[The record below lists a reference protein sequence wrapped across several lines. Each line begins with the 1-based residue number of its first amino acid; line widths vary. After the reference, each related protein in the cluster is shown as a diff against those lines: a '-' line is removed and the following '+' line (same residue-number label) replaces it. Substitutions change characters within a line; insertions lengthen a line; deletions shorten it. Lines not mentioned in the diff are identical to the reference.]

1 MWERTVIDELID
13 VSLSMFRKNF
23 LGIFH
28 GSLSAKLEEDHFL
41 INKRESIFD
50 EMRNDDF
57 IELYAKR
64 DYRWKQ
70 ASIDAEIHNNIYKY
84 VSHAKYVAYT
94 MPPYTTAYSLD
105 ITHITPKDYF
115 GYQAFR
121 ELEIYDPGNFDT
133 WYERAPNEVY
143 RYFKQNNRKIMVIK
157 GYGVYT
163 CHRDLPTLVKN
174 IAILENSCRL
184 LHFSQEHHSGRK
196 NYTLR

>member
-1 MWERTVIDELID
+1 MQKNVIEELTD

-28 GSLSAKLEEDHFL
+28 GSLSAKIEEDHFL

-50 EMRNDDF
+50 EMGEEDF
-57 IELYAKR
+57 IELYSRR

-70 ASIDAEIHNNIYKY
+70 ASIDAEIHSNIYRY
-84 VSHAKYVAYT
+84 VSYAKYIAYT

-105 ITHITPKDYF
+105 IASIRPKDYF
-115 GYQAFR
+115 GYKTFG
-121 ELEIYDPGNFDT
+121 ELQIYDPGSFDT
-133 WYERAPNEVY
+133 WYERAPNEIY
-143 RYFKQNNRKIMVIK
+143 HYFKKNDTNIMVIK

-163 CHRDLPTLVKN
+163 CHRDLPTLVKH

-184 LHFSQEHHSGRK
+184 LHFSQEHFAGRR
-196 NYTLR
+196 NFSLG

>member
-1 MWERTVIDELID
+1 MLQRGVIDELID

-28 GSLSAKLEEDHFL
+28 GSLSAKLEEDRFL

-50 EMRNDDF
+50 EMRHDDF

-84 VSHAKYVAYT
+84 VSYAKYIAYT
-94 MPPYTTAYSLD
+94 MPPYTTARSLD
-105 ITHITPKDYF
+105 NRNIVPKDYF
-115 GYQAFR
+115 GYQTFG

-133 WYERAPNEVY
+133 WYERAPNEIY
-143 RYFKQNNRKIMVIK
+143 HYFKEYDRKIMIIK

-184 LHFSQEHHSGRK
+184 LHFSQEQNSGRK
-196 NYTLR
+196 SFPLS